1 MRQPDGGPKIC
12 MDGPGYLTELRE
24 TGQTHN
30 LYGFCDERH
39 PNNKVYQLVRQ
50 GAGKHWP
57 QTPCLQ

>member
-1 MRQPDGGPKIC
+1 